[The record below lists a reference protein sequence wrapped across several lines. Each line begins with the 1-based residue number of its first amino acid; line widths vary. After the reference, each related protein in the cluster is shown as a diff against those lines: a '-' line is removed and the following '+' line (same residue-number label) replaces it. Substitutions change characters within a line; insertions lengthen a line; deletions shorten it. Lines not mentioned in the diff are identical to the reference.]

1 MRDTKTQAPEAKA
14 KGWRRR
20 FQAMG
25 WGAFLF
31 FLLKGLAWL
40 AVFYGLWSC

>member
-1 MRDTKTQAPEAKA
+1 MKTEEAQQGSDKRPA
-14 KGWRRR
+14 WRKRWE
-20 FQAMG
+20 AMG
-25 WGAFLF
+25 WGAFMF